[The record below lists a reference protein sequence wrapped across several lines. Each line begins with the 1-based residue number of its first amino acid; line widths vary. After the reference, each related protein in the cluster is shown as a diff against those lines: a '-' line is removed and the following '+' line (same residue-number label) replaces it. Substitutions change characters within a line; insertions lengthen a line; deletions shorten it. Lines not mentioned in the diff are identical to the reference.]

1 MEVILVLKHSTL
13 LSEECNVQRKN
24 AKLKIRSKT
33 KQVNYQT
40 ADLLVVL
47 SGEYQ
52 MIKTIMK
59 KILVFLLVLADAS
72 LLSVKQAESREGT

>member
-1 MEVILVLKHSTL
+1 
-13 LSEECNVQRKN
+13 
-24 AKLKIRSKT
+24 
-33 KQVNYQT
+33 
-40 ADLLVVL
+40 
-47 SGEYQ
+47 